1 MNSKGGNTKNEG
13 CLDKVLRVDLGTGKV
28 WDQEVPDEVYMNF
41 LGAAGLGDWIMY
53 NEVPANVKSLD
64 PENRIIFATGP
75 FNGSK
80 QTGSGKW
87 SVISRCPSQEL
98 IADSGATGSWGH
110 ACKATGYDGI
120 VVQGKAEKPTIV
132 VLDDGKASL
141 QDASHLWGL
150 DVEKVEDWVKE
161 NLGKD
166 FEVATIG
173 KAGER
178 LVKYA
183 AVGTGYKSFA
193 GRTGLGAVMGAK
205 NLKAVAV
212 RGTQECPIAD
222 PKRLTELNKEIGARV
237 AEVDKAKPY
246 DFNIR
251 IHGTAMATKPSRR
264 RATCP

>member
-1 MNSKGGNTKNEG
+1 M
-13 CLDKVLRVDLGTGKV
+13 
-28 WDQEVPDEVYMNF
+28 
-41 LGAAGLGDWIMY
+41 
-53 NEVPANVKSLD
+53 
-64 PENRIIFATGP
+64 
-75 FNGSK
+75 
-80 QTGSGKW
+80 
-87 SVISRCPSQEL
+87 
-98 IADSGATGSWGH
+98 
-110 ACKATGYDGI
+110 
-120 VVQGKAEKPTIV
+120 
-132 VLDDGKASL
+132 
-141 QDASHLWGL
+141 

-212 RGTQECPIAD
+212 RGTQECPVAD
-222 PKRLTELNKEIGARV
+222 PKRLMELNKEIGARV

-251 IHGTAMATKPSRR
+251 IHGTAMATRLFEEKGNLPVKNWQLGDHAGGPGVVRPTNYTTKLNTKPWPCRYCTLQCHSMARVTEGKY
-264 RATCP
+264 AYNGAAPEYESFAMMGMNTLCGDVVAISYAGHLC